1 MRLRR
6 SRCLTCYW
14 HDGAFVVHPHPH
26 GTPTA
31 LHPAAAEVLTAFEDW
46 STAAEAAEELGHLT
60 RDTVEEAV
68 ETLSRSGALLEQ
80 GGAAAHRDEEI
91 AGRWGSWMPEAS
103 FFHYATQDVY
113 DHPDAVGPPGSA
125 SAGGPPPL
133 VESGEPDAHPG
144 GAVGAGTPVTHPGGT
159 PKAGD
164 TGGAAPSPVPPPL
177 FTDHPRVPLLL
188 LPRRP
193 PGLGAPFE
201 QVLYERRTHR
211 DFTGEPVPAETLA
224 ALLSVVFGPADFI
237 DCGRGAL
244 YRRTSPQ
251 GGSRQE
257 IDAYVGVLDVEGL
270 DPGWYHYDGLR
281 HGLALLSEGFTP
293 AEAARLCADQ
303 EWAARPAFLVLLAAR
318 LERMSVKYPTPRAYR
333 VCLLD
338 AGHLGQ
344 TFALTAT
351 ALGLGPA
358 QTGAFR
364 DSEVA
369 GRCGLDNT
377 GHVPLY
383 VLAAGHPAPARRD
396 APPPAGIP
404 AFGATTLLAR

>member
-31 LHPAAAEVLTAFEDW
+31 LHPAAAEILAAFEDW
-46 STAAEAAEELGHLT
+46 STPGEVAGLLGHLT
-60 RDTVEEAV
+60 PDTVEEAV
-68 ETLSRSGALLEQ
+68 TALAGSGALLTSGSE
-80 GGAAAHRDEEI
+80 AAHRDERI
-91 AGRWGSWMPEAS
+91 ATQWGAWMPEAS

-113 DHPDAVGPPGSA
+113 DTPSGEGEP
-125 SAGGPPPL
+125 SAGGEP
-133 VESGEPDAHPG
+133 SGAG
-144 GAVGAGTPVTHPGGT
+144 KSVGAGGER
-159 PKAGD
+159 
-164 TGGAAPSPVPPPL
+164 APLPPL
-177 FTDHPRVPLLL
+177 FTGYPEAPRIL

-193 PGLGAPFE
+193 AELGAPFE
-201 QVLYERRTHR
+201 RVLYDRRTHR
-211 DFTGEPVPAETLA
+211 DFTGAPVPLDTLA
-224 ALLSVVFGPADFI
+224 ALLAVAFGPVDFI

-257 IDAYVGVLDVEGL
+257 IDAYVGVLGVSGL
-270 DPGWYHYDGLR
+270 SPGWYHYNGLQ
-281 HGLALLSEGFTP
+281 HALELLSEGLTP
-293 AEAARLCADQ
+293 AESARLCAGQ
-303 EWAARPAFLVLLAAR
+303 SWAARPAFLVVLAAR

-364 DSEVA
+364 DAAVA
-369 GRCGLDNT
+369 DRCGLDNT
-377 GHVPLY
+377 GHTPLY
-383 VLAAGHPAPARRD
+383 VLAAGHPAPVPQD
-396 APPPAGIP
+396 APPPAGIA
-404 AFGATTLLAR
+404 AFGSTALLAP

>member
-31 LHPAAAEVLTAFEDW
+31 LHPAAAEILAAFEDW
-46 STAAEAAEELGHLT
+46 STPDEAAGHLGHLT
-60 RDTVEEAV
+60 PDTVEDAV
-68 ETLSRSGALLEQ
+68 ETLVRSGALLAH
-80 GGAAAHRDEEI
+80 GSAAAQLDERI
-91 AGRWGSWMPEAS
+91 AVQWGAWMPEAS

-113 DHPDAVGPPGSA
+113 DSPQAVAP
-125 SAGGPPPL
+125 
-133 VESGEPDAHPG
+133 SGEAREPAT
-144 GAVGAGTPVTHPGGT
+144 AGPVRG
-159 PKAGD
+159 
-164 TGGAAPSPVPPPL
+164 PVRESPPPL
-177 FTDHPRVPLLL
+177 FTGHPEAPRLL

-193 PGLGAPFE
+193 AGLRVPFE
-201 QVLYERRTHR
+201 QVLYDRRTHR
-211 DFTGEPVPAETLA
+211 DFTGAPVSLETLA
-224 ALLSVVFGPADFI
+224 TLLAVVFGPVDFI

-257 IDAYVGVLDVEGL
+257 IDAYVGVLGVSGVS
-270 DPGWYHYDGLR
+270 PGWYHYNGLR
-281 HGLALLSEGFTP
+281 HALELLSEGFTP
-293 AEAARLCADQ
+293 AEASRLCADQ
-303 EWAARPAFLVLLAAR
+303 SWAARPAFLVVLAAR

-364 DSEVA
+364 DSAVA
-369 GRCGLDNT
+369 DRCGLDNT
-377 GHVPLY
+377 GHTPLY
-383 VLAAGHPAPARRD
+383 VLAAGHPAPTPQD
-396 APPPAGIP
+396 APPPAGVP
-404 AFGATTLLAR
+404 AFDATALLEG

>member
-6 SRCLTCYW
+6 TRCLTCYW
-14 HDGAFVVHPHPH
+14 HDGTFVVHPHPH

-31 LHPAAAEVLTAFEDW
+31 LHPAAAEILAAFEDW
-46 STAAEAAEELGHLT
+46 STPAEAAGQLDHLT

-68 ETLSRSGALLEQ
+68 GTLVRSGALLAH

-91 AGRWGSWMPEAS
+91 AQRWGSWMPEAS

-113 DHPDAVGPPGSA
+113 DAPDA
-125 SAGGPPPL
+125 
-133 VESGEPDAHPG
+133 PDATITTG
-144 GAVGAGTPVTHPGGT
+144 TTGTTGTTEASGSTGAP
-159 PKAGD
+159 D
-164 TGGAAPSPVPPPL
+164 RAPAPPPPL
-177 FTDHPRVPLLL
+177 FTDHPRAPRLL

-193 PGLGAPFE
+193 AALGASFE
-201 QVLYERRTHR
+201 QVLYGRRTHR
-211 DFTGEPVPAETLA
+211 DFTGEPVPVETLA
-224 ALLSVVFGPADFI
+224 ALLSAVFGPVDFI

-257 IDAYVGVLDVEGL
+257 IDAYVGVLGVEGL

-303 EWAARPAFLVLLAAR
+303 EWAARPAFLVVLAAR
-318 LERMSVKYPTPRAYR
+318 LERMSAKYPTPRAYR

-364 DSEVA
+364 DSEIA

-377 GHVPLY
+377 GHIPLY
-383 VLAAGHPAPARRD
+383 VLAAGHPAPVPRD
-396 APPPAGIP
+396 APPPAGTP
-404 AFGATTLLAR
+404 AFDATTLLAR

>member
-1 MRLRR
+1 LRLRR

-14 HDGAFVVHPHPH
+14 HDSTFVVHPHPH

-31 LHPAAAEVLTAFEDW
+31 LHPAAAEILAAFEEW
-46 STAAEAAEELGHLT
+46 STPDEAAEHLGHLT
-60 RDTVEEAV
+60 PDTVEEAV
-68 ETLSRSGALLEQ
+68 RTLVRSGALLAR
-80 GGAAAHRDEEI
+80 GSAAAQRDEEI
-91 AGRWGSWMPEAS
+91 AGQWGAWMPEAS

-113 DHPDAVGPPGSA
+113 DPPRAEGRPD
-125 SAGGPPPL
+125 
-133 VESGEPDAHPG
+133 G
-144 GAVGAGTPVTHPGGT
+144 GAQGT
-159 PKAGD
+159 
-164 TGGAAPSPVPPPL
+164 GAAALAEAPPPPL
-177 FTDHPRVPLLL
+177 FTGYPEAPRLL

-193 PGLGAPFE
+193 ARLGAPFE
-201 QVLYERRTHR
+201 QGLYDRRTHR
-211 DFTGEPVPAETLA
+211 DFTGAPVPVETLS
-224 ALLSVVFGPADFI
+224 ALLATVFGPVDFI

-257 IDAYVGVLDVEGL
+257 IDAYVGVLEVSGL
-270 DPGWYHYDGLR
+270 SAGWYHYDGLQ
-281 HGLALLSEGFTP
+281 HALELLSEGLTP
-293 AEAARLCADQ
+293 AEAAHLCADQ
-303 EWAARPAFLVLLAAR
+303 PWAARPAFLVVLAAR

-364 DSEVA
+364 DSAIA

-377 GHVPLY
+377 GHTPLY
-383 VLAAGHPAPARRD
+383 VLAAGHPAPAPQD
-396 APPPAGIP
+396 APPSAGLP
-404 AFGATTLLAR
+404 AFGSTALLDR

>member
-31 LHPAAAEVLTAFEDW
+31 LHPAAAEILAAFDDW
-46 STAAEAAEELGHLT
+46 STPDEAAGLLDHLT
-60 RDTVEEAV
+60 PDTVEDAV
-68 ETLSRSGALLEQ
+68 EALARSGALLAH
-80 GGAAAHRDEEI
+80 GSAAARLDERI
-91 AGRWGSWMPEAS
+91 AGQWGAWMPEAS

-113 DHPDAVGPPGSA
+113 DSPQAVAP
-125 SAGGPPPL
+125 
-133 VESGEPDAHPG
+133 SGEAREP
-144 GAVGAGTPVTHPGGT
+144 
-159 PKAGD
+159 
-164 TGGAAPSPVPPPL
+164 AAAEPARESPPPL
-177 FTDHPRVPLLL
+177 FTGHPRAPRLL

-193 PGLGAPFE
+193 AGLRAPFE
-201 QVLYERRTHR
+201 QVLYDRRTHR
-211 DFTGEPVPAETLA
+211 DFTGAPVSLETLA
-224 ALLSVVFGPADFI
+224 TLLAVVFGPVDFI

-257 IDAYVGVLDVEGL
+257 LDAYVGVLGVSGL
-270 DPGWYHYDGLR
+270 SPGWYHYNGLQ
-281 HGLALLSEGFTP
+281 HALELLSEGLTP

-303 EWAARPAFLVLLAAR
+303 SWAARPAFLVVLAAR

-364 DSEVA
+364 DSAVA
-369 GRCGLDNT
+369 DRCGLDNT
-377 GHVPLY
+377 GHTPLY
-383 VLAAGHPAPARRD
+383 VLAAGHPAPTPQD
-396 APPPAGIP
+396 APPPAGVP
-404 AFGATTLLAR
+404 AFDATALLDG